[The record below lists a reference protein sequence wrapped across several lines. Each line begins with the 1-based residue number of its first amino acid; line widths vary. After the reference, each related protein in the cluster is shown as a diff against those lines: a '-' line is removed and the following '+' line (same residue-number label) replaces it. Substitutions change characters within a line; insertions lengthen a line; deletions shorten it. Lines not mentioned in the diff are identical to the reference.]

1 MTLDFNTTWQ
11 SVEGTAKQMC
21 GRYHIVGYTFEDK
34 MQEAM
39 MELWET
45 MKLFDD
51 SKGAKLNT
59 FYYLRLRNRFTKVL
73 QKVTRKKNYYN
84 NPNYSVMDEE
94 GIKLLIASKYPNPEQ
109 NALRMENLKDM
120 TMLVDSIHPHYREI
134 IEYLLQGLERKE
146 IAKKMDLEYATFSN
160 RILDLRRLM
169 KTNLTPKDIR
179 QFNKVQD
186 KKLKLG
192 EGRKKKKR
200 KVT

>member
-11 SVEGTAKQMC
+11 GVEGTAKQMC
-21 GRYHIVGYTFEDK
+21 SKYHIVGYTFEDK

-39 MELWET
+39 MELWDT
-45 MKLFDD
+45 IQMFDE

-59 FYYLRLRNRFTKVL
+59 FYYIRLRNRFTKVL

-94 GIKLLIASKYPNPEQ
+94 GILMLIASKYPNPEQ

-160 RILDLRRLM
+160 RILDLRKLM
-169 KTNLTPKDIR
+169 KTDLTPKDVR
-179 QFNKVQD
+179 HFNKVQD

-192 EGRKKKKR
+192 EGRKKKAR
-200 KVT
+200 KNG

>member
-11 SVEGTAKQMC
+11 SVEGTAKTMC
-21 GRYHIVGYTFEDK
+21 SKYHIVGYTFEDK

-39 MELWET
+39 MELWDT
-45 MKLFDD
+45 MQMFDE

-73 QKVTRKKNYYN
+73 HKVTRKKNYYN

-94 GIKLLIASKYPNPEQ
+94 GILMLIASKYPNPEQ

-160 RILDLRRLM
+160 RILDLRKLM

-179 QFNKVQD
+179 QFNKIQD

-192 EGRKKKKR
+192 EGRKKKAR
-200 KVT
+200 KNG

>member
-1 MTLDFNTTWQ
+1 MTLDFNTTWK

-21 GRYHIVGYTFEDK
+21 SKYHIIGYTFEDK

-39 MELWET
+39 MELWDT
-45 MKLFDD
+45 MQMFDD

-94 GIKLLIASKYPNPEQ
+94 GIKLLIASNTPNPEQ

-160 RILDLRRLM
+160 RILDLRKLM
-169 KTNLTPKDIR
+169 KTDLTPKDVR
-179 QFNKVQD
+179 HFNKVQD

-192 EGRKKKKR
+192 EGRKKKAR
-200 KVT
+200 KNG